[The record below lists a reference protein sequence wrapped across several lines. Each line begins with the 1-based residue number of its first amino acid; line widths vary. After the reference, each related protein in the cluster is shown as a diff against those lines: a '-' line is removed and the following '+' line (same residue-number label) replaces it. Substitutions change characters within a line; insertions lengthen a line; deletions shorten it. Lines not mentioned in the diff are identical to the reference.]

1 MENMSFIQ
9 NIFLSKKFE
18 EYFYWAIDNPILHV
32 MDSSYSQLTR
42 FYGPY
47 LLISILQL
55 IQENATIEET
65 ATTEQTTKED
75 ITEEVTTY
83 GKTGNETTVGLEM
96 TIQKVTN
103 SSNKLNGNSLYLFY
117 LLPIRK

>member
-1 MENMSFIQ
+1 M
-9 NIFLSKKFE
+9 NI
-18 EYFYWAIDNPILHV
+18 
-32 MDSSYSQLTR
+32 
-42 FYGPY
+42 
-47 LLISILQL
+47 QL

-65 ATTEQTTKED
+65 ATTEQTTKEN
-75 ITEEVTTY
+75 INEEVTTY

-96 TIQKVTN
+96 IIQKVTN